1 MVPEQFNGLRCDVE
15 TNHISILHIEDN
27 QADVA
32 LVQEILAEA
41 KEFSATVLHAGQL
54 SLGLEKLN
62 AEAVDII
69 LLDLSLPDSSGK
81 STFRAV
87 KERARDTPVI
97 IMTGLNDEQTAINAV
112 REGAQDYLEK
122 SQVEANLLVRSIR
135 YAIER
140 EKLSSE
146 LRQAMDRI
154 KTLSGLLP
162 ICAACKKIRDD
173 QGFWHQVEEYVR
185 AHTDAEFTH
194 GLCPKCADK
203 LYPEFSQSRG

>member
-1 MVPEQFNGLRCDVE
+1 MQ

-41 KEFSATVLHAGQL
+41 KEFSGTVRHADLL
-54 SLGLEKLN
+54 SRGLDRLDV
-62 AEAVDII
+62 EAVDII
-69 LLDLSLPDSSGK
+69 LLDLSLPDSSGN

-112 REGAQDYLEK
+112 REGAQDYLVK
-122 SQVEANLLVRSIR
+122 SQVDANLLVRSIR

-146 LRQAMDRI
+146 LRQAMARI
-154 KTLSGLLP
+154 KTLTGLLP

-173 QGFWHQVEEYVR
+173 QGAWHQVEEYVR

-194 GLCPKCADK
+194 GLCPKCADT
-203 LYPEFSQSRG
+203 LYPEFYPNK

>member
-1 MVPEQFNGLRCDVE
+1 ME

-32 LVQEILAEA
+32 LVQEILVEA

-69 LLDLSLPDSSGK
+69 LLDLSLPDSSGN

-122 SQVEANLLVRSIR
+122 SQVDANLLVRSIR

-146 LRQAMDRI
+146 LRQAMARI

-203 LYPEFSQSRG
+203 LYPEFSPSGG